1 MGGPGLAERKSPG
14 EVCEDAERM
23 PGLGQANNEKQH
35 LHQGES
41 PGGGAA
47 IIDNDTQ
54 YQGTAPKAY
63 SVNI

>member
-1 MGGPGLAERKSPG
+1 
-14 EVCEDAERM
+14 M